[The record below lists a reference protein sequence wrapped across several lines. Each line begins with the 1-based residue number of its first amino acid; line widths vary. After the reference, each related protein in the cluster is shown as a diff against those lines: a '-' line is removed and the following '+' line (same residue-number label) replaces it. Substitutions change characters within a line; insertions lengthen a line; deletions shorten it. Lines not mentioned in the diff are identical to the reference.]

1 MNTLTQIIL
10 QHTLRFIAQGA
21 KRQKQQ
27 PVSHLVITPKDLETP
42 GTKIP
47 EDQGR
52 EFEKELFTNCHS
64 FVRSRDCVQHL
75 ITTGVIVMLK
85 E

>member
-1 MNTLTQIIL
+1 M
-10 QHTLRFIAQGA
+10 
-21 KRQKQQ
+21 
-27 PVSHLVITPKDLETP
+27 ITPKDLETP